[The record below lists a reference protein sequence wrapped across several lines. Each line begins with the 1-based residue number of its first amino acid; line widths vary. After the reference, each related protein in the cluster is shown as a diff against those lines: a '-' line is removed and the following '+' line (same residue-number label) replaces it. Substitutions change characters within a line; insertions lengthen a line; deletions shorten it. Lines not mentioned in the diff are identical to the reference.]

1 MWQAVSDDLLWQQI
15 WQRFLEGRVDLRH
28 WQAYVEREVYTPS
41 PRKNKKR
48 SQDVTPENPD
58 GPKKTKQKKSP
69 DAKAQRQQGKLLE
82 GEGVEVREAQIV
94 VSADQDTKPKKK
106 RDGKKLPP
114 EQTHT
119 YERAFFRFLAE
130 KGLTD
135 KRFLDPHRKKLGC
148 LVCLVCAKVAGGTKV
163 FRMVFPSRIVIEKP
177 SFVGLT
183 RSIT

>member
-1 MWQAVSDDLLWQQI
+1 M
-15 WQRFLEGRVDLRH
+15 
-28 WQAYVEREVYTPS
+28 
-41 PRKNKKR
+41 
-48 SQDVTPENPD
+48 TPENPD

-69 DAKAQRQQGKLLE
+69 DAKDAKAQRQQGKLLE

-94 VSADQDTKPKKK
+94 VGADQDTKPQKK

-135 KRFLDPHRKKLGC
+135 KRFLDPHRKKMGC

-177 SFVGLT
+177 FVVLT